1 MASREEALTM
11 THGAYYTIRGL
22 WTGAGLCTLAVGAV
36 GESSW
41 EARLLVIL
49 SGVVTLLLSI
59 LLGGFVKHLS
69 QHQDYNQSLQQ
80 RLNGQADRLFTVLE
94 KADLRLD
101 QAQTKEQCEL
111 VQRFFSQQLAE
122 VNHKL
127 DALLGRERSQE
138 SL

>member
-1 MASREEALTM
+1 MVS
-11 THGAYYTIRGL
+11 HGMYYGIRGL
-22 WTGAGLCTLAVGAV
+22 WTTSGVCTLAVGAL
-36 GESSW
+36 GDTSW

-59 LLGGFVKHLS
+59 LLGGFVKHLAA
-69 QHQDYNQSLQQ
+69 HQEYNETLQQ
-80 RLNGQADRLFTVLE
+80 RLNGQADRLFAVLE

-101 QAQTKEQCEL
+101 QAQTKQQCEL

-127 DALLGRERSQE
+127 DALLGRDHEKGSA
-138 SL
+138 